1 MNKSIVLLVL
11 GVLVSTASSQEKL
24 TLSDAI
30 RIGLE
35 NNYAIRIAKNDTR
48 LAANNTRAGNAGM
61 LPQVNASVTNSGATN
76 NVHQDLITGATNDI
90 KGAVSSALTAGISLN
105 WTIFDGFAM
114 FTNYDRLKEI
124 QAIGEVQFRR
134 TVENSVAQ
142 IITQYYDIISQRE
155 TLASL
160 QEAVEVSKKRLD
172 ITRSRL
178 ELGAGSEQKVLQ
190 ATIDYNEDRAAFLRQ
205 KAVLE
210 RSAITLNQLL
220 ARTTNPDFTAA
231 DSLKLRPQL
240 LQESIQGTALTSNT
254 SLMLAQKNK
263 TIAELDLSILNA
275 QWYPQIS
282 VSSGLN
288 FQRTT
293 SQTGLVL
300 SGTSL
305 GVNYGITA
313 SINLFEGWNLQ
324 RRIEN
329 ARIGISTAE
338 ETIALTKTQVE
349 SDIAR
354 AYRGYR
360 AAVELVELETQNRV
374 LTKQNISISLERY
387 ALGAMNEL
395 EIRQAQKSMTDAETR
410 TIRALYEAKI
420 LETELLRLSG
430 TLISP

>member
-1 MNKSIVLLVL
+1 MNKSIVLLVF
-11 GVLVSTASSQEKL
+11 GVLVATASAQERL
-24 TLSDAI
+24 TLSEAI

-35 NNYAIRIAKNDTR
+35 NNYAIRIAKNDMR

-61 LPQVNASVTNSGATN
+61 LPQVNATFTNSGATN
-76 NVHQDLITGATNDI
+76 NVHQDLITGASNDI
-90 KGAVSSALTAGISLN
+90 KGAVSSALTAGIALN

-231 DSLKLRPQL
+231 DSLMLRPQL
-240 LQESIQGTALTSNT
+240 LQESIRNTALTSNT
-254 SLMLAQKNK
+254 SLTLAQKNK
-263 TIAELDLSILNA
+263 SIAELDLSVLNA

-282 VSSGLN
+282 VTSGFN

-329 ARIGISTAE
+329 AKIGISTAE
-338 ETIALTKTQVE
+338 ETISLTKTQVE

>member
-1 MNKSIVLLVL
+1 MNKSIVLLVFGL
-11 GVLVSTASSQEKL
+11 LVATASAQERL
-24 TLSDAI
+24 TLSEAI

-35 NNYAIRIAKNDTR
+35 NNYAIRIAKNDMR

-61 LPQVNASVTNSGATN
+61 LPQVNATFTNSGATN
-76 NVHQDLITGATNDI
+76 NVHQDLITGASNDI
-90 KGAVSSALTAGISLN
+90 KGAVSSALTAGIALN

-124 QAIGEVQFRR
+124 QAIGEVQYRR
-134 TVENSVAQ
+134 TVENSVAL

-231 DSLKLRPQL
+231 DSLMLRPQL
-240 LQESIQGTALTSNT
+240 LQESIRSTALTSNT
-254 SLMLAQKNK
+254 SLTLAQKNK
-263 TIAELDLSILNA
+263 SIAELDLSVLNA

-282 VSSGLN
+282 VTSGFN

-329 ARIGISTAE
+329 AKIGISTAE
-338 ETIALTKTQVE
+338 ETISLTKTQVE

-410 TIRALYEAKI
+410 TIRALFDAKI

-430 TLISP
+430 TLITP

>member
-1 MNKSIVLLVL
+1 MNKSIVLLVFGL
-11 GVLVSTASSQEKL
+11 LVATASAQERL
-24 TLSDAI
+24 TLSEAI

-35 NNYAIRIAKNDTR
+35 NNYAIRIAKNDMR

-61 LPQVNASVTNSGATN
+61 LPQVNATFTNSGATN
-76 NVHQDLITGATNDI
+76 NVHQDLITGASNDI
-90 KGAVSSALTAGISLN
+90 KGAVSSALTAGIALN

-124 QAIGEVQFRR
+124 QAIGEVQYRR

-231 DSLKLRPQL
+231 DSLMLRPQL
-240 LQESIQGTALTSNT
+240 LQESIRSTALTSNT
-254 SLMLAQKNK
+254 SLTLAQKNK
-263 TIAELDLSILNA
+263 SIAELDLSVLNA

-282 VSSGLN
+282 VTSGFN

-329 ARIGISTAE
+329 AKIGISTAE
-338 ETIALTKTQVE
+338 ETISLTKTQVE

-410 TIRALYEAKI
+410 TIRALFDAKI

-430 TLISP
+430 TLITP

>member
-1 MNKSIVLLVL
+1 MNKGIMLLVF
-11 GVLVSTASSQEKL
+11 GVLVSTASAQERL
-24 TLSDAI
+24 TLSEAI

-48 LAANNTRAGNAGM
+48 IAVNNTRAGNAGM
-61 LPQVNASVTNSGATN
+61 LPQVNATVSNSGATT
-76 NVHQDLITGATNDI
+76 NVHQDLITGASNDI
-90 KGAVSSALTAGISLN
+90 KGAVSSALTAGIALN

-124 QAIGEVQFRR
+124 QAIGEVQYRR
-134 TVENSVAQ
+134 TVENSIAQ

-231 DSLKLRPQL
+231 DSLMLRPQL
-240 LQESIQGTALTSNT
+240 LQESIRSTALTSNT
-254 SLMLAQKNK
+254 SLTLAQKNK
-263 TIAELDLSILNA
+263 SIAELDLSVLNA

-282 VSSGLN
+282 VTSGFN

-329 ARIGISTAE
+329 AKIGISTAD
-338 ETIALTKTQVE
+338 ETISLTKTQVE

-360 AAVELVELETQNRV
+360 AAVELVELETENRV

-430 TLISP
+430 TLINP

>member
-1 MNKSIVLLVL
+1 MNKSIVLLVF
-11 GVLVSTASSQEKL
+11 GVLVSTASAQERL
-24 TLSDAI
+24 TLSEAI

-35 NNYAIRIAKNDTR
+35 NNYAIRIAKNDMR

-61 LPQVNASVTNSGATN
+61 LPQVNATFTNSGATN
-76 NVHQDLITGATNDI
+76 NVHQDLITGASNDI
-90 KGAVSSALTAGISLN
+90 KGAVSSALTAGIALN

-231 DSLKLRPQL
+231 DSLMLRPQL
-240 LQESIQGTALTSNT
+240 LQESIRSTALTSNT
-254 SLMLAQKNK
+254 SLTLAQKNK
-263 TIAELDLSILNA
+263 SIAELDLSVLNA

-282 VSSGLN
+282 VTSGFN

-329 ARIGISTAE
+329 AKIGISTAE
-338 ETIALTKTQVE
+338 ETISLTKTQVE

>member
-1 MNKSIVLLVL
+1 MNKGIMLLVF
-11 GVLVSTASSQEKL
+11 GVLVSTASAQERL
-24 TLSDAI
+24 TLSEAI

-48 LAANNTRAGNAGM
+48 IAVNNTRAGNAGM
-61 LPQVNASVTNSGATN
+61 LPQVNATVSNSGATT

-90 KGAVSSALTAGISLN
+90 KGAVSSIFAAGVALN

-124 QAIGEVQFRR
+124 QAIGEVQYRR
-134 TVENSVAQ
+134 TVENSIAQ

-220 ARTTNPDFTAA
+220 ARTTNLDFTAA
-231 DSLKLRPQL
+231 DSLMLRPQL
-240 LQESIQGTALTSNT
+240 LQESIRSTALTSNT
-254 SLMLAQKNK
+254 SLTLAQKNK
-263 TIAELDLSILNA
+263 SIAELDLSVLNA

-282 VSSGLN
+282 VTSGFN

-329 ARIGISTAE
+329 AKIGISTAD
-338 ETIALTKTQVE
+338 ETISLTKTQVE

-360 AAVELVELETQNRV
+360 AAVELVELETENRV

-430 TLISP
+430 TLINP

>member
-1 MNKSIVLLVL
+1 MNKSIVLLVF
-11 GVLVSTASSQEKL
+11 GVLVATASAQERL
-24 TLSDAI
+24 TLSEAI

-35 NNYAIRIAKNDTR
+35 NNYAIRIAKNDMR

-61 LPQVNASVTNSGATN
+61 LPQVNATFTNSGATN
-76 NVHQDLITGATNDI
+76 NVHQDLITGASNDI
-90 KGAVSSALTAGISLN
+90 KGAVSSALTAGIALN

-231 DSLKLRPQL
+231 DSLMLRPQL
-240 LQESIQGTALTSNT
+240 LQESIRSTALTSNT
-254 SLMLAQKNK
+254 SLTLAQKNK
-263 TIAELDLSILNA
+263 SIAELDLSVLNA

-282 VSSGLN
+282 VTSGFN

-329 ARIGISTAE
+329 AKIGISTAE
-338 ETIALTKTQVE
+338 ETISLTKTQVE

>member
-1 MNKSIVLLVL
+1 MNKSIVLLVF
-11 GVLVSTASSQEKL
+11 GVLVATASAQERL
-24 TLSDAI
+24 TLSEAI

-35 NNYAIRIAKNDTR
+35 NNYAIRIAKNDMR

-61 LPQVNASVTNSGATN
+61 LPQVNATFTNSGATN
-76 NVHQDLITGATNDI
+76 NVHQDLITGASNDI
-90 KGAVSSALTAGISLN
+90 KGAVSSALTAGIALN

-231 DSLKLRPQL
+231 DSLMLRPQL
-240 LQESIQGTALTSNT
+240 LQESIRSTALTSNT
-254 SLMLAQKNK
+254 SLTLAQKNK
-263 TIAELDLSILNA
+263 SIAELDLSVLNA

-282 VSSGLN
+282 VTSGFN

-329 ARIGISTAE
+329 AKIGISTAE
-338 ETIALTKTQVE
+338 ETISLTKTQVE

-430 TLISP
+430 TLINP

>member
-1 MNKSIVLLVL
+1 MNKGIMLLVF
-11 GVLVSTASSQEKL
+11 GVLVSTASAQERL
-24 TLSDAI
+24 TLSEAI

-48 LAANNTRAGNAGM
+48 IAVNNTRAGNAGM
-61 LPQVNASVTNSGATN
+61 LPQVNATVSNSGATT
-76 NVHQDLITGATNDI
+76 NVHQDLITGASNDI
-90 KGAVSSALTAGISLN
+90 KGAVSSALTAGIALN

-124 QAIGEVQFRR
+124 QAIGEVQYRR
-134 TVENSVAQ
+134 TVENSIAQ

-231 DSLKLRPQL
+231 DSLMLRPQL
-240 LQESIQGTALTSNT
+240 LQESIRSTALTSNT
-254 SLMLAQKNK
+254 SLTLAQKNK
-263 TIAELDLSILNA
+263 SIAELDLSVLNA

-282 VSSGLN
+282 VTSGFN

-329 ARIGISTAE
+329 AQIGISTAE
-338 ETIALTKTQVE
+338 ETISLTKTQVE

-354 AYRGYR
+354 AYRSYM
-360 AAVELVELETQNRV
+360 AAVELVALETDNRA
-374 LTKQNISISLERY
+374 LTKRNISISLERY
-387 ALGAMNEL
+387 ALGTMNEL

-410 TIRALYEAKI
+410 TIRALYDAKI

-430 TLISP
+430 TLINP

>member
-1 MNKSIVLLVL
+1 MNKSIVLLVFGL
-11 GVLVSTASSQEKL
+11 LVATASAQERL
-24 TLSDAI
+24 TLSEAI

-35 NNYAIRIAKNDTR
+35 NNYAIRIAKNDMR

-61 LPQVNASVTNSGATN
+61 LPQVNATFTNSGATN
-76 NVHQDLITGATNDI
+76 NVHQDLITGASNDI
-90 KGAVSSALTAGISLN
+90 KGAVSSALTAGIALN

-124 QAIGEVQFRR
+124 QAIGEVQYRR

-231 DSLKLRPQL
+231 DSLMLRPQL
-240 LQESIQGTALTSNT
+240 LQESIRSTALTSNT
-254 SLMLAQKNK
+254 SLTLAQKNK
-263 TIAELDLSILNA
+263 SIAELDLSVLNA

-282 VSSGLN
+282 VTSGFN

-329 ARIGISTAE
+329 AKIGISTAE
-338 ETIALTKTQVE
+338 ETISLTKTQVE

>member
-1 MNKSIVLLVL
+1 MNKSIILLVF
-11 GVLVSTASSQEKL
+11 GVLISTSSAQERL
-24 TLSDAI
+24 TLSEAI

-48 LAANNTRAGNAGM
+48 ITANNVRPGNAGM
-61 LPQVNASVTNSGATN
+61 LPQVNATVSDAGATT

-90 KGAVSSALTAGISLN
+90 KGAVSSALTAGIALN

-114 FTNYDRLKEI
+114 FTNYDRLKEM
-124 QAIGEVQFRR
+124 QAIGEVQYRR
-134 TVENSVAQ
+134 TVENTVAQ

-210 RSAITLNQLL
+210 RSTITLNQLL

-231 DSLKLRPQL
+231 DSLMLRPQL
-240 LQESIQGTALTSNT
+240 LQESIRNTALTSNT
-254 SLMLAQKNK
+254 SLTLALKNK
-263 TIAELDLSILNA
+263 SLAELDLSVLNA

-282 VSSGLN
+282 VTSGVN

-305 GVNYGITA
+305 GINYGITA

-329 ARIGISTAE
+329 AKIGISTAE
-338 ETIALTKTQVE
+338 ETISLTKTQVE

-430 TLISP
+430 TLITP

>member
-1 MNKSIVLLVL
+1 MNKSIVLLVF
-11 GVLVSTASSQEKL
+11 GVLVATASAQERL
-24 TLSDAI
+24 TLSEAI

-35 NNYAIRIAKNDTR
+35 NNYAIRIAKNDMR

-61 LPQVNASVTNSGATN
+61 LPQVNATFTNSGATN
-76 NVHQDLITGATNDI
+76 NVHQDLITGASNDI
-90 KGAVSSALTAGISLN
+90 KGAVSSALTAGIALN

-231 DSLKLRPQL
+231 DSLMLRPQL
-240 LQESIQGTALTSNT
+240 LQESIRSTALTSNT
-254 SLMLAQKNK
+254 SLTLAQKSK
-263 TIAELDLSILNA
+263 SIAELDLSVLNA

-282 VSSGLN
+282 VTSGFN

-329 ARIGISTAE
+329 AKIGISTAE
-338 ETIALTKTQVE
+338 ETISLTKTQVE

>member
-1 MNKSIVLLVL
+1 MNKSIVLLVF
-11 GVLVSTASSQEKL
+11 GVLVATASAQERL
-24 TLSDAI
+24 TLSEAI

-35 NNYAIRIAKNDTR
+35 NNYAIRIAKNDMR

-61 LPQVNASVTNSGATN
+61 LPQVNATFTNSGATN
-76 NVHQDLITGATNDI
+76 NVHQDLITGASNDI
-90 KGAVSSALTAGISLN
+90 KGAVSSALTAGIALN

-124 QAIGEVQFRR
+124 QAIGEVQYRR

-231 DSLKLRPQL
+231 DSLMLRPQL
-240 LQESIQGTALTSNT
+240 LQESIRSTALTSNT
-254 SLMLAQKNK
+254 SLTLAQKNK
-263 TIAELDLSILNA
+263 SIAELDLSVLNA

-282 VSSGLN
+282 VTSGFN

-329 ARIGISTAE
+329 AKIGISTAE
-338 ETIALTKTQVE
+338 ETISLTKTQVE

-410 TIRALYEAKI
+410 TIRALFDAKI

-430 TLISP
+430 TLITP